1 MKKAIVMPVAG
12 LVLAG
17 LSVTA
22 TAEDLEGRIEAIDAA
37 SQTFTVQGVTFQ
49 ATDQTDYDDG
59 LRQFSDLKVDQRGG
73 SGFPVPRW
81 PAHRHRSGARRGTSL
96 TDPLCRSRLS
106 DGDAPGMAVN
116 RYPAGGSCSPNAS
129 ANPRNAR
136 AGPPPCEN
144 VRHP

>member
-59 LRQFSDLKVDQRGG
+59 LRQFSDLKVDQRVEVDFQYRDGQHIATE
-73 SGFPVPRW
+73 VERDEE
-81 PAHRHRSGARRGTSL
+81 RR
-96 TDPLCRSRLS
+96 
-106 DGDAPGMAVN
+106 
-116 RYPAGGSCSPNAS
+116 
-129 ANPRNAR
+129 
-136 AGPPPCEN
+136 
-144 VRHP
+144 